1 MPYPS
6 KRYSDTDK
14 SEEVRTKKAKVD
26 FEEDLKPKM
35 ERKSKPSTRTYPSA
49 SFQPGSRRTR
59 DGRSTNSSGSS
70 SGRAQGD
77 GPGTRPSSSRYY
89 ARSEGQERQTTKESM
104 RDFYTILELT
114 RNASQADIKKSYRRL
129 ALKWHPDKNP
139 DNQEEAT
146 IRFKEISEAYEVLI
160 DDNKRRIYDQ
170 YGKEGLSGSAGAGPR
185 SRARQDPFADLFD
198 DPFAGFF
205 TGFTFRDPEDVFRE
219 FFKDDPFDDFFGGS
233 MFGGSMFGGPRRS
246 RGNQVAQPSIFS
258 SFGFGLS
265 PFGNM
270 GMGMSPFD
278 MLENG
283 GGGGSGGFFSSTTF
297 GSAGGGRQSSTS
309 TRIMGNKKIVTQKVI
324 ENGVETVT
332 IAENGIVTSK
342 TVNGV
347 PQALGY

>member
-1 MPYPS
+1 
-6 KRYSDTDK
+6 
-14 SEEVRTKKAKVD
+14 
-26 FEEDLKPKM
+26 
-35 ERKSKPSTRTYPSA
+35 
-49 SFQPGSRRTR
+49 
-59 DGRSTNSSGSS
+59 
-70 SGRAQGD
+70 
-77 GPGTRPSSSRYY
+77 
-89 ARSEGQERQTTKESM
+89 M

-160 DDNKRRIYDQ
+160 DDKKRRFYDQRLNQAAEAKNRSTTSGSRFPRTFSFHGFSDAFRKTFDNKRRIYDQ